1 MWCGG
6 IGFLREGGGEG
17 NRPASQCAGR
27 ILLKLL
33 LLPREGIGL
42 LANALTSLSERKR
55 DFSIIGQF
63 IYRVVLFAK
72 NNVPVVE
79 ISEIVVLLDIGMSDE
94 SVVNDESQFRKKS
107 STSSA
112 VFSISDS
119 STPASLASIADRR
132 KESL

>member
-1 MWCGG
+1 M
-6 IGFLREGGGEG
+6 
-17 NRPASQCAGR
+17 
-27 ILLKLL
+27 LKLL
-33 LLPREGIGL
+33 LLPRESTGL

-63 IYRVVLFAK
+63 IYRVILFAK
-72 NNVPVVE
+72 NNVPIVE